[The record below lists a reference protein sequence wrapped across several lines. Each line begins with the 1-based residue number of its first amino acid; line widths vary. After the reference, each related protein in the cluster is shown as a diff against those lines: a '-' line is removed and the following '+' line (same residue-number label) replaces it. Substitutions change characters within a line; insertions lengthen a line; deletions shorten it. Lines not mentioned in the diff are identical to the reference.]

1 MNRIRTV
8 GQLNKIDFDL
18 ISEDEFWNNSD
29 EKELGI
35 HKVHPTRFYKVPKL
49 HNKDAICFDLRKVKI
64 FRKPSDINKL
74 SVGEKKNKMN
84 FKRIGR
90 LLPPY
95 INALQRKYAHFV
107 TRPGEWRDPDQD

>member
-1 MNRIRTV
+1 MLKLGKKVTIFSKEE
-8 GQLNKIDFDL
+8 GID
-18 ISEDEFWNNSD
+18 
-29 EKELGI
+29 
-35 HKVHPTRFYKVPKL
+35 
-49 HNKDAICFDLRKVKI
+49 ICFDLRKVKI